1 MTLLQETISMTKE
14 GMYVAAISS
23 LVVAIVWL
31 ALYIR
36 KMHQKWIDY
45 LSADKEKMIEVIAR
59 NSSSAESQ
67 ARSSDRLA
75 TTIDD
80 LHKTILITN
89 RRREP

>member
-1 MTLLQETISMTKE
+1 
-14 GMYVAAISS
+14 
-23 LVVAIVWL
+23 
-31 ALYIR
+31 
-36 KMHQKWIDY
+36 
-45 LSADKEKMIEVIAR
+45 MIEVIAR

-75 TTIDD
+75 TTIED